1 MITKKKH
8 QVFDQD
14 IDYCSDDL
22 TNAQKKMMPWKSL
35 SGEKSGLVVVASL
48 VERVPNLGGI
58 ARTCE
63 IFGAKQL
70 VISNIEHVKNKEFL
84 NLSVSAEK
92 WLQIDQ
98 VKKIQQFSF
107 LLFLILNIFSK
118 KIQINL
124 LCPYR

>member
-63 IFGAKQL
+63 IFGTKQL